1 MRISLFLEGEVSIC
15 CGPPWG
21 GAGLCVSARLCSYTT
36 MRHAAVVPRAVMV
49 VVLSKYR
56 DGGKLLPVSGLSP
69 HSPALSVRSSALKA
83 HCFALSAHLLW
94 VHCPAPS
101 RLYAGGGKLPMT
113 QIYRQKLQH
122 ANEYYFLQNQ
132 TLIPQK
138 WNHTHH
144 IDQPSHMNIDH
155 PLMKIDHHKIT
166 SIHPP
171 PPKKSPSLH
180 HIVTSPPLSCAAVP
194 AHSPARGSVPPR
206 LRRAHCRLYYGS
218 R

>member
-1 MRISLFLEGEVSIC
+1 ML
-15 CGPPWG
+15 
-21 GAGLCVSARLCSYTT
+21 
-36 MRHAAVVPRAVMV
+36 
-49 VVLSKYR
+49 
-56 DGGKLLPVSGLSP
+56 
-69 HSPALSVRSSALKA
+69 
-83 HCFALSAHLLW
+83 
-94 VHCPAPS
+94 
-101 RLYAGGGKLPMT
+101 GGGKLPMT
-113 QIYRQKLQH
+113 QIDRQKLQH

-180 HIVTSPPLSCAAVP
+180 HIVTSPSLLCCRPGALPRPRLRPFPPLRLAPPCAYALARPRTLRDSPRMVCGLSFPGSTPRAATAPLRVP
-194 AHSPARGSVPPR
+194 ASSLRSDPRLLTARTLRGSAPPR
-206 LRRAHCRLYYGS
+206 LCVLRTVASPTIPADYLSPLPAGWR
-218 R
+218 